1 MILQKNYSTDTLP
14 IKKKI
19 NKGEKKQY
27 LYIGSHE
34 PIISQEDY
42 YRVQELLKE
51 KEKIYY
57 KGKYNRSIYTSVIK
71 CGICGATYK
80 RKINGEKKY
89 FVCTNHDIQ
98 SELCHAKG
106 ITEDRLKQAFIS
118 MCNKLILHYQE
129 ILLPLRRNLQELN
142 MRRFSSNT
150 NIISIHKNI
159 ADIKEQ
165 RHVLSRLRKKG
176 FMDEKKYN
184 EKLTELESQ
193 LVRQERELKK
203 TAKADNEDNTLEQ
216 LDILID
222 CIDSQSGILTE
233 FNEELFRMIVESITV
248 QDNTLEFT
256 LISNIKLKE
265 KI

>member
-1 MILQKNYSTDTLP
+1 MKS
-14 IKKKI
+14 
-19 NKGEKKQY
+19 
-27 LYIGSHE
+27 
-34 PIISQEDY
+34 
-42 YRVQELLKE
+42 
-51 KEKIYY
+51 
-57 KGKYNRSIYTSVIK
+57 
-71 CGICGATYK
+71 C
-80 RKINGEKKY
+80 
-89 FVCTNHDIQ
+89 
-98 SELCHAKG
+98 
-106 ITEDRLKQAFIS
+106 FIR

-193 LVRQERELKK
+193 LARQERELKK

-233 FNEELFRMIVESITV
+233 FNEETFRMIVESITV
-248 QDNTLEFT
+248 QDTTLEFT
-256 LISNIKLKE
+256 LISNIKFKE